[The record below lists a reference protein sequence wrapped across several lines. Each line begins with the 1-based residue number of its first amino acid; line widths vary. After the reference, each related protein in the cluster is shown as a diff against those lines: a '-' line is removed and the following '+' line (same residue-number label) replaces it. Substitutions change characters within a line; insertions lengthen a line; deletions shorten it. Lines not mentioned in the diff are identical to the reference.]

1 MRAFAALTLSLALA
15 SACPGGDDAPADA
28 STDASA
34 DGSPDS
40 GVDGPAPPAMPVM
53 TPCPEGW
60 RAVTGDH
67 GVEVCAPFPDT
78 GAESCGPG
86 EAHFPGTPGCTP
98 VGAACPAGDFAEDL
112 PTDAPVLYVLE
123 GATGGSGTE
132 AAPFGTIQDAIAAAS
147 AGTVI
152 AIGKGTYDAGFLVYT
167 NFTFWGA
174 CAAETI
180 LTAGSSPTGD
190 AVLEI
195 RAGNVR
201 VRNLTIGPADRP
213 GLMARVAAASVDI
226 DGVVI
231 DQVTTGNVAALG
243 GGRITARRVVL
254 RDPQNTRGTT
264 RALIVDG
271 GEVEVRQA
279 LIEGA
284 HETGVFVSGESSRL
298 VISDAAIRDTRG
310 VDGNLGR
317 GIQVQM
323 GGSIELRRSVIER
336 NLDLGMMIDGPSTA
350 TIEDVVIRGTRA
362 RPSDSTAGRGMQ
374 LQGATVTLSRV
385 HLEDNTEVGLFVGEE
400 AGTTVSV
407 SDLVIESTLPSEA
420 TGEGGRGI
428 NFQHFGTLTLERT
441 LLHDNEEIGIIAYG
455 DEASLIAS
463 DLTVSGTRSRSSDG
477 TKGRGGNFEGA
488 VTVELTR
495 ARFVDNHET
504 GMVVGQTGT
513 TLTATD
519 LVITGTRSRPSDGT
533 LGEALSVQ
541 FGAVAEISSALFAD
555 SEEGGI
561 FVGGDGASLTMTDV
575 EILDTREAACAT
587 AGCPDDPF
595 GIALGLYLGGR
606 AALTDFTIS
615 RASLCGVQLVD
626 GSELDLHDGLISE
639 SSIGVCLQSEGYDIT
654 RLQDGVMY
662 LDNGSNLDATSLPV
676 PALPVSGI
684 D

>member
-1 MRAFAALTLSLALA
+1 VRALATLTVTLSLV
-15 SACPGGDDAPADA
+15 SGCPGGDDV
-28 STDASA
+28 STDASGDA
-34 DGSPDS
+34 SPDASPDS
-40 GVDGPAPPAMPVM
+40 GVDGPAPPAAPVM

-60 RAVTGDH
+60 RTVTGDH
-67 GVEVCAPFPDT
+67 GVDVCAPFPET

-86 EAHFPGTPGCTP
+86 EAHFPGTPGCAP
-98 VGAACPAGDFAEDL
+98 VGAPCPEGDFPEDL
-112 PTDAPVLYVLE
+112 PTDASVLYVLE
-123 GATGGSGTE
+123 GATGGSGTQ

-167 NFTFWGA
+167 NFAFWGA

-213 GLMARVAAASVDI
+213 GLMARVPAASVDI
-226 DGVVI
+226 EGVVI
-231 DQVTTGNVAALG
+231 DQVATGNVAVLG

-271 GEVEVRQA
+271 GEIEIEQA

-284 HETGVFVSGESSRL
+284 HETGVFVSGETSRL
-298 VISDAAIRDTRG
+298 VVTDAAIRDTRG

-323 GGSIELRRSVIER
+323 GGTIELRRSVIER
-336 NLDLGMMIDGPSTA
+336 NLDLGVMIDGPSTA

-362 RPSDSTAGRGMQ
+362 RTSDGTAGRGMQ
-374 LQGATVTLSRV
+374 IQGATASLSRV
-385 HLEDNTEVGLFVGEE
+385 HLVDNQEVGLFVGEE
-400 AGTTVSV
+400 AGTSV
-407 SDLVIESTLPSEA
+407 SASDVVVESTLPSEA

-428 NFQHFGTLTLERT
+428 NLQHFGTMTLDRA

-455 DEASLIAS
+455 DAASLVAN
-463 DLTVSGTRSRSSDG
+463 DLTVSGTRSRTSDG
-477 TKGRGGNFEGA
+477 RMGRGGNFEGA

-495 ARFVDNHET
+495 ARFADNRET
-504 GMVVGQTGT
+504 GMVVGQAGT

-519 LVITGTRSRPSDGT
+519 LAITGTRSRPSDGT

-541 FGAVAEISSALFAD
+541 FGAAVEITSAVFAQ

-561 FVGGDGASLTMTDV
+561 FVGGDGASLTMNDV
-575 EILDTREAACAT
+575 GIVDTRQAACAT
-587 AGCPDDPF
+587 ASCPEDPF

-606 AALTDFTIS
+606 ATLADFTIS
-615 RASLCGVQLVD
+615 RASLCGVQLV
-626 GSELDLHDGLISE
+626 GESELDLHDGVISE

-654 RLQDGVMY
+654 RLQDDVMFV
-662 LDNGSNLDATSLPV
+662 DNGNNLDATSLPV
-676 PALPVSGI
+676 PALPMSGI